1 MNTNMNEKQNIT
13 RNELVEEEVKQVA
26 GGHEN
31 AAPEMGGAGT
41 DNRFKPFPKDSKE
54 KKIRFAEFNQD
65 NG

>member
-31 AAPEMGGAGT
+31 AAPEMGGT
-41 DNRFKPFPKDSKE
+41 DSRFKPFPKDSKE